1 MAEMDLKDKEKNAVS
16 LQNKGDEEYIKE
28 GTWKD
33 GAFYTVMSQFV
44 RNPTALLG
52 FAVMLVIVVAC
63 VAAPLLCNFS
73 PYEVNPIEQY
83 QTPNAV
89 HWFGTDSMGRD
100 MFARILYGG
109 RNSLALGIGVPS
121 LAQFWESFWVP
132 LPATS
137 AERWITLLCAVAMLC
152 RTYLMCC
159 WQSVSHR
166 LWAAALCRRWLLC
179 LLPAYP
185 DWCAYSEPA

>member
-1 MAEMDLKDKEKNAVS
+1 MDLKDKEKNAVS

-109 RNSLALGIGVPS
+109 RNSLALGIGSSIIGAVLGIILGTIAGDDTIMLVVHEAAS
-121 LAQFWESFWVP
+121 HDEVRSFLSQIIP
-132 LPATS
+132 N
-137 AERWITLLCAVAMLC
+137 IK
-152 RTYLMCC
+152 
-159 WQSVSHR
+159 
-166 LWAAALCRRWLLC
+166 
-179 LLPAYP
+179 
-185 DWCAYSEPA
+185 